1 MNRKGIRLGG
11 MALGCVCWATS
22 VSAGE
27 ALEYSAVQHIET
39 VPGPFLNRIYIA
51 GDRERQDAS
60 LGGKTVTTIIRRDK
74 GVVWLLIPEQK
85 LYEEVEVANASVT
98 SLPGQLDPK
107 RGTRLG
113 EERLDGQ
120 PVSKIAMPM
129 DEGRQVAYAWVSPEG
144 LVLKAMIPADEQT
157 GRPEARLRLQDVQF
171 GRQDQT
177 LFELPEGYRRKGE

>member
-1 MNRKGIRLGG
+1 MNRKGICLGA

-74 GVVWLLIPEQK
+74 RVVWLLIPGQK
-85 LYEEVEVANASVT
+85 LYEEVDVASASVT
-98 SLPGQLDPK
+98 SLPGQLNPLLGK
-107 RGTRLG
+107 RLG
-113 EERLDGQ
+113 DERLDGR

-129 DEGRQVAYAWVSPEG
+129 NEGRQVAYAWVSPEG

>member
-1 MNRKGIRLGG
+1 MEITVKRLRA
-11 MALGCVCWATS
+11 MALAWLGLAS
-22 VSAGE
+22 GVSAGE

-60 LGGKTVTTIIRRDK
+60 LGGETVTTIIRRDK
-74 GVVWLLIPEQK
+74 GVAWLLIPRHK
-85 LYEEVEVANASVT
+85 LYEEIEAGAASVA
-98 SLPGQLDPK
+98 SLPGQLDP
-107 RGTRLG
+107 RLGTRLG

-129 DEGRQVAYAWVSPEG
+129 GEGRQVAYAWVSPEG

-171 GRQDQT
+171 GRQDAA
-177 LFELPEGYRRKGE
+177 LFELPEGYRQKGE

>member
-1 MNRKGIRLGG
+1 MNRKRIRLGA

-74 GVVWLLIPEQK
+74 GVAWLLIPEQK
-85 LYEEVEVANASVT
+85 LYEEVAVANASVT
-98 SLPGQLDPK
+98 SLPGQLDPQ
-107 RGTRLG
+107 RGARLG
-113 EERLDGQ
+113 DERLDGQ

-129 DEGRQVAYAWVSPEG
+129 NEGRQLAYAWVSPEG

-157 GRPEARLRLQDVQF
+157 GRPEARLRLQNVQF
-171 GRQDQT
+171 GRQDSA

>member
-1 MNRKGIRLGG
+1 MKRNDIRLRA
-11 MALGCVCWATS
+11 MALVCVWWAS
-22 VSAGE
+22 SGSAGE

-74 GVVWLLIPEQK
+74 GVAWLLIPEQK

-98 SLPGQLDPK
+98 SLPGQLDPQ

-120 PVSKIAMPM
+120 RVSKIAMPM
-129 DEGRQVAYAWVSPEG
+129 NEGRQVAYAWVSPEG
-144 LVLKAMIPADEQT
+144 LVLKAMIPADEKT
-157 GRPEARLRLQDVQF
+157 GRPEARLRLQNVQF
-171 GRQDQT
+171 GRQDSA